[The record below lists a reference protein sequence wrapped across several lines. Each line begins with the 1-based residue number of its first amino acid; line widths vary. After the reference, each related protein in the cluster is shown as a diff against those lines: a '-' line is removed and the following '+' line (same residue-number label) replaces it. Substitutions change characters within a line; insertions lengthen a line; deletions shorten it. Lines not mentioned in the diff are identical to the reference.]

1 MERERVLIHLDISA
15 LDVRDQDTSG
25 TPESQITGESDMQGM
40 PAYLSVESL
49 SFSMALRSST
59 LPEADTFVRGVVT
72 ELS

>member
-40 PAYLSVESL
+40 PAYLSVASL